1 MGIHERIKRMK
12 KEDEEVKNNK
22 KELIEAR
29 QQEMESILPNF
40 YTVFMG
46 VKIPSKQIKSFS
58 GK

>member
-1 MGIHERIKRMK
+1 MKKAKKNGYDLLKEVEDNSRIK
-12 KEDEEVKNNK
+12 
-22 KELIEAR
+22 LIEAR

>member
-1 MGIHERIKRMK
+1 MK